1 MRHKIIPLLL
11 LAVLYCMALLPSE
24 RGFGQTGNGKKPEI
38 KIDPG
43 VVFDQL
49 MSKGRG
55 YFLISEVRSN
65 RADLE
70 KFAAQEGIKDGKLTR
85 NQFVKFWN
93 LRSEQR
99 KQVDSKIA
107 KKSKKPDDDDDDPPL
122 NPAERVFNDLDLNRD
137 GFLNAEEIAFA
148 KQFKNEWK
156 KWDADDDGLISLDEW
171 KAYWRQKDMAPG
183 VLAKKNPSEQ
193 ETASA
198 KKPPANKID
207 AKVVQAQVSKTPAVL
222 PAWFAQIDLDKD
234 GQISLYEWKKAG
246 KDIEEFLKLDLN
258 DDGFLTAKEVLRS
271 QQVYILP
278 REMRQQTN
286 QVGTDSSKQKKKE
299 K

>member
-1 MRHKIIPLLL
+1 MRNKITLLL
-11 LAVLYCMALLPSE
+11 PLAILYCLALWPLE
-24 RGFGQTGNGKKPEI
+24 RGFGQTGNGKKPEL
-38 KIDPG
+38 KVDPG

-55 YFLISEVRSN
+55 YFLIQEIPRD
-65 RADLE
+65 RANLE
-70 KFAAQEGIKDGKLTR
+70 KFAAKEGIKDGKLTR
-85 NQFVKFWN
+85 GQFIKYWN
-93 LRSEQR
+93 LRT
-99 KQVDSKIA
+99 KKA
-107 KKSKKPDDDDDDPPL
+107 KKPNDDEDDPPPD
-122 NPAERVFNDLDLNRD
+122 PAVRAFTDLDLNRD

-156 KWDADDDGLISLDEW
+156 KWDADADGLISLDEW
-171 KAYWRQKDMAPG
+171 KVYWRQKNMGPG
-183 VLAKKNPSEQ
+183 VLVKKNPSEQ
-193 ETASA
+193 ETESA
-198 KKPPANKID
+198 KKPLDNKID
-207 AKVVQAQVSKTPAVL
+207 AKVVQAQVSKTPPVL

-271 QQVYILP
+271 QQVYIVP
-278 REMRQQTN
+278 REVRQQTN